1 MQEEWLVILFCQ
13 TFDSI
18 NSASNTYEYYRFSMI
33 SLWERHRWTQLILQ
47 LAKVAREKI
56 LPGLYDLRKLKNLRK
71 VLSIYAILKLSI

>member
-1 MQEEWLVILFCQ
+1 
-13 TFDSI
+13 
-18 NSASNTYEYYRFSMI
+18 MI